1 MNKIFKSYIYV
12 AEENPLWLIGLGNI
26 MTTLMLFFLVLYVF
40 SAQGKNIEDDF
51 VSGFEYKK
59 TEDKRKEE
67 KGQEIIKK
75 IKEEEAAENITQKL
89 NEAGLS
95 EMSEVTMTS
104 KMIRINLSA
113 PILFKSGSDELNPE
127 ARTILKPIG
136 YLLKNLE
143 NNKIIVEGHTDSVPI
158 KTGKWKTNWELS
170 AARANSVVDFFNE
183 EINIPNEKMVAAAFG
198 EYRPVA
204 SNKTAEGRAKNRR
217 IEIVVMRE
225 NE

>member
-51 VSGFEYKK
+51 VSGLEYKR

>member
-59 TEDKRKEE
+59 TEDKMKEE

-170 AARANSVVDFFNE
+170 AARANSVVDFFNT